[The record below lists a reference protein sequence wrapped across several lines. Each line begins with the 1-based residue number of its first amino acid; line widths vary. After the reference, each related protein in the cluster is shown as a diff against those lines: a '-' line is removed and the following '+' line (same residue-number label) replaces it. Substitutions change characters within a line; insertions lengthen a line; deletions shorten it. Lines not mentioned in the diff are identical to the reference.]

1 MTTTKSFFS
10 DTTFEIF
17 KIIFIICAIYFFL
30 MGVGLIFLP
39 RFFIK
44 GFSEVDI
51 NPIIIGMLRGAGGS
65 ILPYSL
71 LYIMIALNPFNRLW
85 ALYII
90 FLANVIAIALDLV
103 SLILGEYKLSYAMID
118 LPIEIVSIIG
128 IAIICLKF
136 QKLKATIFSQHPF
149 L

>member
-1 MTTTKSFFS
+1 
-10 DTTFEIF
+10 
-17 KIIFIICAIYFFL
+17 

-71 LYIMIALNPFNRLW
+71 LYIMIALNPSFYR
-85 ALYII
+85 
-90 FLANVIAIALDLV
+90 VPIAIGRKKPRQRRTPSTTNSFSLHELV
-103 SLILGEYKLSYAMID
+103 FE
-118 LPIEIVSIIG
+118 
-128 IAIICLKF
+128 
-136 QKLKATIFSQHPF
+136 TIQTDRNFYRNLESHNKVRIF
-149 L
+149 VLN

>member
-1 MTTTKSFFS
+1 
-10 DTTFEIF
+10 
-17 KIIFIICAIYFFL
+17 